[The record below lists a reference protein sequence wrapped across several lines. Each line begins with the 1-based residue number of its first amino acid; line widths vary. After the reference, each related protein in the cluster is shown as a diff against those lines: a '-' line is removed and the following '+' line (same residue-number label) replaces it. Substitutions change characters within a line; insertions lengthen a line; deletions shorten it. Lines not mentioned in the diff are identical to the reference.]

1 MKQTIILATV
11 CLLLSDIAYAGEQYL
26 CTADRASG
34 FWFNKSSKEWEHTTF
49 KANSKYVISKPDDG
63 SSAFVVR
70 EIGRDFPNAWCK
82 DTFNEAGFLLCEG
95 IGGDFKF
102 NRKNGRFIS
111 AHLLGYFNVVPGV
124 NEITDTTSD
133 TPYLEIGKCS
143 PF

>member
-1 MKQTIILATV
+1 MKQVVILATA
-11 CLLLSDIAYAGEQYL
+11 CLLLSDVAYAGEQYL

-34 FWFNKSSKEWEHTTF
+34 FSFNKSSKEWEHTTF

-70 EIGRDFPNAWCK
+70 EIGQSFPTAWCK
-82 DTFNEAGFLLCEG
+82 DAFNQAGFLFCEG

-102 NRKNGRFIS
+102 NRRNGRFIS
-111 AHLLGYFNVVPGV
+111 AYLMGYFNVVPGV
-124 NEITDTTSD
+124 NEITDATSD
-133 TPYLEIGKCS
+133 TPYVEIGKCS